1 MALTT
6 KLNRFLAVALLAMAG
21 LCASSAAAQAT
32 PKSSDDAKVTHLLEG
47 CGHQY
52 KTYNTKD
59 GPVWSI
65 EELHGASLKNVR
77 ILLATNGGVMV
88 MGVVVAEKAHMKVT
102 AEFMHK
108 LLRLTHDLDRVKI
121 GFDNDEDLFVR
132 IESPVRLLDAQ
143 DFKAQIDQVVAA
155 ADEVYK
161 QTSSFI
167 TAQ

>member
-1 MALTT
+1 MPLTT
-6 KLNRFLAVALLAMAG
+6 KLSRLAVALFAMAG
-21 LCASSAAAQAT
+21 LFASAAAQST
-32 PKSSDDAKVTHLLEG
+32 PKSSDDAKVARFLEG
-47 CGHQY
+47 CGHKY
-52 KTYNTKD
+52 KTYTTKD

-65 EELHGASLKNVR
+65 EELHGGSLKNMR

-88 MGVVVAEKAHMKVT
+88 MGVVVAEKAHMNVT

-155 ADEVYK
+155 ADEIYR
-161 QTSSFI
+161 QSSSFI
-167 TAQ
+167 TSP